1 LNSDVK
7 MRLKKSNF
15 LMIYFK
21 SYIYHQLYN
30 IDSMTLMKIDD
41 LECVTGKR
49 VWMKM
54 KFKHI
59 CMARRR
65 P

>member
-1 LNSDVK
+1 
-7 MRLKKSNF
+7 
-15 LMIYFK
+15 
-21 SYIYHQLYN
+21 
-30 IDSMTLMKIDD
+30 MKIDD